1 MKAQYYKNHRRKVPL
16 YTYVTGLALVAL
28 LIGSVI
34 NLYKSWEGEA
44 FYSASLLV
52 LVSLILWSL
61 FIYGRQ
67 FALKAQDRAIR
78 AEESLRFFV
87 LTGKLPDPRLHP
99 KQIIALRFASDE
111 ELITL
116 ADKTLSEHLSPDSIK
131 RAIKHWRADHHRA

>member
-1 MKAQYYKNHRRKVPL
+1 MQTQYYKNHRQKVPL

-28 LIGSVI
+28 FIGSVI
-34 NLYKSWEGEA
+34 NLSQSWEGES

-61 FIYGRQ
+61 FIYARQ

-87 LTGKLPDPRLHP
+87 LTG
-99 KQIIALRFASDE
+99 
-111 ELITL
+111 
-116 ADKTLSEHLSPDSIK
+116 
-131 RAIKHWRADHHRA
+131 